1 MRRATIFAFVLI
13 AASSV
18 SLAQD
23 KALISGY
30 VHNNK
35 NKALRDV
42 EVHLTNASLRLDRM
56 ATTDEDGYYLFPLVD
71 PSPCPQDQPEECYEV
86 TASMPGKTFVPQ
98 RQQLAVEVGETRVI
112 VPTFEEQPSAD
123 AVSRLRSRPQP
134 NFGDQTGGVG
144 GGVLTEARAKQSTS
158 SAPTSLPSGHVV
170 PAVLSGR
177 STPMPTAITYVPGRQ
192 AASIIWLNIEQ
203 QRAIHGLH
211 GCLFP
216 PGWYPHAFQSVRH
229 PCERPT
235 GVANH
240 RPTSAC
246 VEFLGIRNH
255 RLHGATA
262 SDGWA
267 RFAERM
273 ELKMKYPRAGIGI
286 RESCREA

>member
-1 MRRATIFAFVLI
+1 MTCGPTPGLDSGDWELNGMRRATIFAFVLI

-177 STPMPTAITYVPGRQ
+177 STLMPTAITYVPGRQ

-203 QRAIHGLH
+203 QRAIHG
-211 GCLFP
+211 F
-216 PGWYPHAFQSVRH
+216 
-229 PCERPT
+229 T
-235 GVANH
+235 GVCFHQVDIRTPFNQYDTGANGPLELLTIAPQA
-240 RPTSAC
+240 RALSL
-246 VEFLGIRNH
+246 LGSGITGFMGRQ
-255 RLHGATA
+255 RVTA
-262 SDGWA
+262 GLVSLSEWN
-267 RFAERM
+267 
-273 ELKMKYPRAGIGI
+273 
-286 RESCREA
+286 